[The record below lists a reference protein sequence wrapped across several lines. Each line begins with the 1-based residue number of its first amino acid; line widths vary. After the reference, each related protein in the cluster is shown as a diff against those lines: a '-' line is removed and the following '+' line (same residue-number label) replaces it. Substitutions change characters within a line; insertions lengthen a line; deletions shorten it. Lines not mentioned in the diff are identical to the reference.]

1 MGLQSPTTP
10 KGVHKMIQIDYN
22 TEVNK
27 MKRLITIAL
36 VIISLIIGYVAGA
49 NTASKDIADVTAS
62 DAGV

>member
-1 MGLQSPTTP
+1 
-10 KGVHKMIQIDYN
+10 
-22 TEVNK
+22 